1 MDDKRRNFRRLE
13 REESEVHRD
22 SVEFFMDELEGPDT
36 QMSKVWFICNSG
48 TPELNNI
55 NAVVRIEQ
63 GEDVIN
69 SALNSER
76 GLISKNNRSLDRIS
90 LNRRKSKLPKINLNK
105 VIKESVDQDDDLER
119 DSVISSQKFKHL
131 DDNPSTPDKRPTR
144 AENSLITKKEHEFAN
159 KQKSDEHNSGTKE
172 VDARASSNSP
182 KTKITISKAPTVN
195 LEEKLKLEHGE
206 YFLKLSQVLV

>member
-1 MDDKRRNFRRLE
+1 M
-13 REESEVHRD
+13 
-22 SVEFFMDELEGPDT
+22 
-36 QMSKVWFICNSG
+36 
-48 TPELNNI
+48 
-55 NAVVRIEQ
+55 
-63 GEDVIN
+63 
-69 SALNSER
+69 
-76 GLISKNNRSLDRIS
+76 
-90 LNRRKSKLPKINLNK
+90 
-105 VIKESVDQDDDLER
+105 IKESVGQDDDLER

-159 KQKSDEHNSGTKE
+159 KQKSDDYNSGTKE